1 MTFETTFLPRDALLS
16 RNRAAKLEF
25 VGIVSTPDINTVKQ
39 RLDDLQKSPF
49 SMDGLQAMQT
59 LLKNLKSDDRA
70 DTDSLVGKATNLRRQ
85 LSQHLDDADADLYV
99 EIMPLIVKGFSD
111 RIMYPVANERLKIN
125 DTIRGLA
132 DLKQEQNT
140 AYTRRIVSDSL
151 KRVTEDFKV
160 KSGVR
165 SETLHFKMT
174 ASSRVESQRVF
185 DLLVNRF
192 DGDLMQVKE
201 YINIFA
207 NEVKDN
213 FESGKM
219 NYADYKKSL
228 TFISSLRGKA
238 TYRAYENY
246 TKVDMAKKA
255 INKASRLS
263 GVLGGRKNL
272 AENMQNIVETS
283 GVGEVMSNW
292 NKIKA
297 ETKMNGN
304 INDQVWQNARSME
317 KS

>member
-111 RIMYPVANERLKIN
+111 LIMYPVANERLKIN

-151 KRVTEDFKV
+151 KR
-160 KSGVR
+160 
-165 SETLHFKMT
+165 
-174 ASSRVESQRVF
+174 
-185 DLLVNRF
+185 
-192 DGDLMQVKE
+192 
-201 YINIFA
+201 
-207 NEVKDN
+207 
-213 FESGKM
+213 
-219 NYADYKKSL
+219 
-228 TFISSLRGKA
+228 
-238 TYRAYENY
+238 
-246 TKVDMAKKA
+246 
-255 INKASRLS
+255 
-263 GVLGGRKNL
+263 
-272 AENMQNIVETS
+272 
-283 GVGEVMSNW
+283 
-292 NKIKA
+292 
-297 ETKMNGN
+297 
-304 INDQVWQNARSME
+304 
-317 KS
+317 